1 MDSNAAREVTQVE
14 QETEASLLLFS
25 FREHSFD
32 IQIFSVT
39 RECRGI
45 KLAELKLNDAAL
57 SFNRS

>member
-1 MDSNAAREVTQVE
+1 MDSNAAREVTQAE
-14 QETEASLLLFS
+14 QETEASLLQFS

-39 RECRGI
+39 RECRG